1 MQKIS
6 YVIPCYRSQHTVGGV
21 VAEIAATMQTLPQYD
36 YEVIL
41 VNDCSPDD
49 TFGTI
54 RGLVAADNH
63 VVGVDLAKNFGQH
76 AALMAGFHKC
86 SGDIVVCLDDDGQ
99 TPADEVGKLLAKIDE
114 GYDVVYASYDTKR
127 QAGWRNLGSWVNS
140 KMTEIML
147 GKPPELVVNSY
158 FAARRFIVD
167 EMLRYEHCYPY
178 VIGLVLR
185 STKRICN
192 VPVHHRAREEGRSG
206 YTLSKLL
213 NLWMNG
219 FTSFSVKPLRIA
231 TYIGTLFAVAGFLY
245 FIYIIIDH
253 FTRAAAPIGWA
264 STTALLLL
272 LGGMPMFD
280 AICVSLGTA
289 GTGGFGNWNNSIAHY
304 DSAYLQNVISVFM
317 ILFGINFNAYF
328 LLLTRKFKQLFKI
341 EEIRVYLGVIA
352 VFTTL
357 IAFNV
362 RGCFGSLRESFHH
375 SLFQVASIITT
386 TGFSTVDFN
395 QWPAFSKLLLVLLMF
410 IGACAGSTG
419 GGMKCSRILLLFKG
433 VKKEMM
439 SLIHPRLVRV
449 HKMDGQRVQHEV
461 MRSVNA
467 FLVAYLIVIATS
479 VLIVSLHCEDM
490 VTSFTSVVTCINNV
504 GPGLNQVG
512 PAANF
517 GALHPLSKIVLTFDM
532 LAGRLELFPMLLLF
546 SPRTWMKE

>member
-54 RGLVAADNH
+54 RSLVAVDSH

-185 STKRICN
+185 STKRIC
-192 VPVHHRAREEGRSG
+192 
-206 YTLSKLL
+206 
-213 NLWMNG
+213 
-219 FTSFSVKPLRIA
+219 
-231 TYIGTLFAVAGFLY
+231 
-245 FIYIIIDH
+245 IIIDH

-272 LGGMPMFD
+272 LGGMILVVLGIMGEYVGRIYMCANAAPQYVEREVIRHEEND
-280 AICVSLGTA
+280 A
-289 GTGGFGNWNNSIAHY
+289 
-304 DSAYLQNVISVFM
+304 
-317 ILFGINFNAYF
+317 
-328 LLLTRKFKQLFKI
+328 
-341 EEIRVYLGVIA
+341 
-352 VFTTL
+352 
-357 IAFNV
+357 
-362 RGCFGSLRESFHH
+362 
-375 SLFQVASIITT
+375 
-386 TGFSTVDFN
+386 
-395 QWPAFSKLLLVLLMF
+395 
-410 IGACAGSTG
+410 
-419 GGMKCSRILLLFKG
+419 
-433 VKKEMM
+433 
-439 SLIHPRLVRV
+439 
-449 HKMDGQRVQHEV
+449 
-461 MRSVNA
+461 
-467 FLVAYLIVIATS
+467 
-479 VLIVSLHCEDM
+479 
-490 VTSFTSVVTCINNV
+490 
-504 GPGLNQVG
+504 
-512 PAANF
+512 
-517 GALHPLSKIVLTFDM
+517 
-532 LAGRLELFPMLLLF
+532 
-546 SPRTWMKE
+546 